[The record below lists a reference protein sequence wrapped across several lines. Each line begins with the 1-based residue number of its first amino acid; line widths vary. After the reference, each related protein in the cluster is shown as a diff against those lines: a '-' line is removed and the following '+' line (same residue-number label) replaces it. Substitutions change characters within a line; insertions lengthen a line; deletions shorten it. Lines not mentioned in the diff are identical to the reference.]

1 MDGYHMTSKYGYIP
15 NISIIQNS
23 NDLINQIF
31 KLLPYRE
38 QKDKRLNYHFTTL
51 LFRLR
56 GMTLL
61 FPEQPKWVTVMA
73 LLESAQEE
81 DDFKLYRK
89 AILDSCSII
98 KDMTDNTYA

>member
-1 MDGYHMTSKYGYIP
+1 MRSKYGHLP
-15 NISIIQNS
+15 NISINQNS

-31 KLLPYRE
+31 KLLPYKE
-38 QKDKRLNYHFTTL
+38 QNDERLKYHFTTL

-56 GMTLL
+56 GMAFL
-61 FPEQPKWVTVMA
+61 FPNQPKWITVMA

-81 DDFKLYRK
+81 NDFKLYRK

-98 KDMTDNTYA
+98 KSMTDNIYA